1 MIAISLF
8 HHMQLIVN
16 GQATEAPEDCVLH
29 ALLQQL
35 AVSGRYA
42 VEVNAEIIPRSS
54 HARHRLRQG
63 DRIEIVH
70 AVGGG

>member
-1 MIAISLF
+1 
-8 HHMQLIVN
+8 MQLIVN
-16 GQATEAPEDCVLH
+16 GRPMEAPEDCALNT
-29 ALLQQL
+29 LLQRL
-35 AVSGRYA
+35 AISGRYA

-54 HARHRLRQG
+54 HAHHRLRPG

>member
-1 MIAISLF
+1 
-8 HHMQLIVN
+8 MQLTVN
-16 GQATEAPEDCVLH
+16 GRPVETPEDCVLQT
-29 ALLQQL
+29 LLQRL
-35 AVSGRYA
+35 AVSGRFA

-54 HARHRLRQG
+54 HADHRLRPG